1 MLNLDVLIDEQ
12 TIYKRIDE
20 LATQIESDYNDE
32 ELICICILKGS
43 FPFTWELSK
52 RIKKDNVFF
61 EFMEISSYGD
71 ALETSGKINIKK
83 DISRDISS
91 KNVLIIED
99 IIDSGTTL
107 SYLKEYLEAKA
118 PKSLRIAT
126 LLSKP
131 SRRLVDVAVDYIGFD
146 IEDKFVVGFG
156 LDFEQKYRNLP
167 YIGYVKNNLKYIK
180 K

>member
-1 MLNLDVLIDEQ
+1 MLNLNVLIDEQ

-20 LATQIESDYNDE
+20 LAKQIQEDYGNE
-32 ELICICILKGS
+32 EIICICILKGS

-52 RIKKDNVFF
+52 RINKNNITF

-71 ALETSGKINIKK
+71 ALETSGKITVKK
-83 DISRDISS
+83 DISCDIWG

-107 SYLKEYLEAKA
+107 SYLKEYLSLKS
-118 PKSLRIAT
+118 PKSIRIAT

-131 SRRLVDVAVDYIGFD
+131 SRRVVDVPVDYIGFT

-156 LDFEQKYRNLP
+156 LDMEQKYRNLP
-167 YIGYVKNNLKYIK
+167 YIGYVKN
-180 K
+180 

>member
-20 LATQIESDYNDE
+20 LATQIESDYGDE

-83 DISRDISS
+83 DISRDVSG

-107 SYLKEYLEAKA
+107 SYLKEFLEAKT

-131 SRRLVDVAVDYIGFD
+131 SRRLVDVPVDYIGFT

-156 LDFEQKYRNLP
+156 LDMEQKYRNLP
-167 YIGYVKNNLKYIK
+167 YIGYVKSL
-180 K
+180 

>member
-20 LATQIESDYNDE
+20 IAAQIEGDYGNE

-52 RIKKDNVFF
+52 RIKKDNITFD
-61 EFMEISSYGD
+61 FMEISSYGN
-71 ALETSGKINIKK
+71 AVETSGKINVKK
-83 DISRDISS
+83 DISCDITN
-91 KNVLIIED
+91 KNILIIED
-99 IIDSGTTL
+99 IIDTGTCL
-107 SYLKEYLEAKA
+107 SYLAEYLSAKN
-118 PKSLRIAT
+118 PKSLKIAT

-131 SRRLVDVAVDYIGFD
+131 SRRLVDVPVDYIGFT

-167 YIGYVKNNLKYIK
+167 YISYVKN
-180 K
+180 

>member
-1 MLNLDVLIDEQ
+1 MLNLNVLIDEQ

-20 LATQIESDYNDE
+20 LAKQIQEDYGNE

-52 RIKKDNVFF
+52 RINKNNITF
-61 EFMEISSYGD
+61 EFMEISSYGN
-71 ALETSGKINIKK
+71 ALETSGKINVKK
-83 DISRDISS
+83 DISCDISS

-107 SYLKEYLEAKA
+107 SYLKEYLSLKT
-118 PKSLRIAT
+118 PKSIKIAT

-131 SRRLVDVAVDYIGFD
+131 SRRVVDVPVEYIGFT
-146 IEDKFVVGFG
+146 IEDKFVLGFG
-156 LDFEQKYRNLP
+156 LDMEQKYRNLP
-167 YIGYVKNNLKYIK
+167 YIGYVTN
-180 K
+180 

>member
-12 TIYKRIDE
+12 TIYEKIDK
-20 LATQIESDYNDE
+20 LAKQIEKDYGDE

-52 RIKKDNVFF
+52 RIKKDNVIF

-83 DISRDISS
+83 DISRDVSG

-107 SYLKEYLEAKA
+107 SYLKEYLESKN

-131 SRRLVDVAVDYIGFD
+131 SRRLVDVPVDYIGFT

-156 LDFEQKYRNLP
+156 LDMEQKYRNLL
-167 YIGYVKNNLKYIK
+167 YIGYVKSL
-180 K
+180 